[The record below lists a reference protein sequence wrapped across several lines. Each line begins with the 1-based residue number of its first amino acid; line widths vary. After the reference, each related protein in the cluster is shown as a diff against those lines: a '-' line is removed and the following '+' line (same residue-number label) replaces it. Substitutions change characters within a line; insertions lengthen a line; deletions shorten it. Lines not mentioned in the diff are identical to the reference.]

1 MFWRLVFHL
10 SGSPKAFDMQ
20 SASAGMSP
28 TEEVDM
34 EEIDPEAV
42 EEIRSEIEERMEKR
56 LEGVDVSDVEIET
69 DKPDVE
75 TEADEPELEIEV
87 DDSPEMEIEADDS
100 PEVEIETGEL
110 QIDEESLPS
119 PEPAVSVES
128 LGNYS
133 VEEEGY
139 RFDFQTV
146 TRGGRLE
153 VEVVVFKE
161 GHQGPIYR
169 DDRLPNDVADALGV
183 SRSLQSRVNGL
194 LSDAGELELPE
205 PLQSNSQEQTGTD
218 LRDTLD
224 QL

>member
-1 MFWRLVFHL
+1 MAL
-10 SGSPKAFDMQ
+10 A
-20 SASAGMSP
+20 
-28 TEEVDM
+28 EEVD
-34 EEIDPEAV
+34 EEEVDQEVV
-42 EEIRSEIEERMEKR
+42 EEKKAEIKERMEER
-56 LEGVDVSDVEIET
+56 LEATDDSSEVETET
-69 DKPDVE
+69 DDSSEVE
-75 TEADEPELEIEV
+75 TEADDSSEV
-87 DDSPEMEIEADDS
+87 ETETDDSS
-100 PEVEIETGEL
+100 EVEIETGEL

-119 PEPAVSVES
+119 PEPAVSVQS

-153 VEVVVFKE
+153 VEVVVFKR

-194 LSDAGELELPE
+194 LGDAGELELPE
-205 PLQSNSQEQTGTD
+205 ALQSNSQEQTATD